1 MTSRATVLTTL
12 AACLTLAA
20 AVAAVLIIEESVGAE
35 AASRSNEVA
44 AGPAT
49 LEPSPVGTGKLPT
62 SDLGSDAERASK
74 GSGQTEL
81 AVPAGS
87 HALIWVRQGER
98 IPVRT
103 EPRGGEVVEVADR
116 RTEFKSPTVF
126 GVVREQDGWAAV
138 STPKLPNGQ
147 LGWIRLDGDRLKA
160 GSTRMSIVFDL
171 SERVA
176 ELRDGAK
183 SLRSFA
189 VTVGAPGME
198 TPTGQFAVTDTFRGG
213 SLNPVYGCC
222 ALALSATQPSLPSG
236 WLGGNRIAIH
246 GTTEAL
252 GTAASHGCVR
262 AADSDVSALVK
273 GVPLGTPVFIR
284 N

>member
-1 MTSRATVLTTL
+1 MTSRATVLSPL
-12 AACLTLAA
+12 AACLAVAA
-20 AVAAVLIIEESVGAE
+20 AVAAVLIIEERVGAE
-35 AASRSNEVA
+35 PATSSGEVA

-49 LEPSPVGTGKLPT
+49 REPPPVGTGKVPT
-62 SDLGSDAERASK
+62 SDAETASEER
-74 GSGQTEL
+74 GPTEL
-81 AVPAGS
+81 AVPPGA

-103 EPRGGEVVEVADR
+103 EPRGGEVVEVVDR
-116 RTEFKSPTVF
+116 RTEFQSPTVF

-138 STPKLPNGQ
+138 TTAKLPNGQ

-160 GSTRMSIVFDL
+160 GSTRMSIVVDL

-183 SLRSFA
+183 SRRSFA